1 MIRSFNTL
9 KVLISVVKLREFNTK
24 QLSDLTKINNPRPYL
39 QPYIEF
45 FSIKYKGV
53 KGLNHHKIAIYR
65 LKSDNLSQFLKVLF
79 NNISFSNEN
88 LKLHFKLLFMVRV
101 IKSMVYNLLS
111 QKFWKYKYQIHKGV
125 VSLLT
130 IFDFYPFVSASL
142 FYKIFLVHFKFFP
155 NPNYLYKVFITK
167 LREVNILQVFKYNEK
182 LYYRLNYSINTGKLI
197 PYLYP
202 Q

>member
-24 QLSDLTKINNPRPYL
+24 QLSDLTKIENPRPYL

-53 KGLNHHKIAIYR
+53 RGLNHHKIAIYR

-79 NNISFSNEN
+79 NNISFSTEN
-88 LKLHFKLLFMVRV
+88 LKLYFKLLFMVRV
-101 IKSMVYNLLS
+101 IKSIVYNLLS
-111 QKFWKYKYQIHKGV
+111 KKFWKYKYQIHKGV

-142 FYKIFLVHFKFFP
+142 LYRLFLVHFKFFP
-155 NPNYLYKVFITK
+155 NPNYLYQVFITK
-167 LREVNILQVFKYNEK
+167 MRELNILQVFKYNEK
-182 LYYRLNYSINTGKLI
+182 LYYRLNYNIYPGKLI

>member
-9 KVLISVVKLREFNTK
+9 KVLISVVKLREFTTN
-24 QLSDLTKINNPRPYL
+24 QLSELTKINNPRPYL
-39 QPYIEF
+39 QPYIDF
-45 FSIKYKGV
+45 FSIKYQGV
-53 KGLNHHKIAIYR
+53 KGSSHHKIAVYR
-65 LKSDNLSQFLKVLF
+65 LKPEKLSQFLKVLF

-88 LKLHFKLLFMVRV
+88 LKLYFKLLFMVRV
-101 IKSMVYNLLS
+101 IKSIVYNLLS

-142 FYKIFLVHFKFFP
+142 FYRLFLVHFKFFP
-155 NPNYLYKVFITK
+155 NPNYLYQVFITK
-167 LREVNILQVFKYNEK
+167 MREVNILQVFKYNNH
-182 LYYRLNYSINTGKLI
+182 LYYNLNYNIYPGKLI

>member
-9 KVLISVVKLREFNTK
+9 KVLISVTKLREFTTS
-24 QLSDLTKINNPRPYL
+24 QLSELTKIKNPRPYL

-45 FSIKYKGV
+45 FYVKYKGV
-53 KGLNHHKIAIYR
+53 KGSSHHKIAIYR
-65 LKSDNLSQFLKVLF
+65 LKSDKLLQFLKTLF
-79 NNISFSNEN
+79 HNISLSNEN
-88 LKLHFKLLFMVRV
+88 IKLNFKILFMVKV
-101 IKSMVYNLLS
+101 IKSIIYNLLS
-111 QKFWKYKYQIHKGV
+111 QKFWKYKRQIHKGV

-142 FYKIFLVHFKFFP
+142 LYNIFLAHFKFFP

-167 LREVNILQVFKYNEK
+167 LRELNLLQVFKYNNK
-182 LYYRLNYSINTGKLI
+182 LYYAFNYDIYTGKII

-202 Q
+202 K